1 MADSVLTY
9 LAFRNEPD
17 LSLLFDLLPGV
28 RWYLPRVAGDNLV
41 IHPYDPLRL
50 RRHRFG
56 MLEPEPDL
64 PVVDPQT
71 LSVVLTPGIS
81 FDRSGGR
88 LGFGGGYY
96 DRFLSTTPALRV
108 GITYDE
114 CLTERLPRTE
124 RDQLMDWI
132 ATPSQIIPCRA
143 AAAIPR
149 LWETG
154 A

>member
-1 MADSVLTY
+1 MADNVLTY

-17 LSLLFDLLPGV
+17 LRLLLSLLPGV
-28 RWYLPRVAGDNLV
+28 RWYLPRIAGDSLV

-124 RDQLMDWI
+124 QDQLMDWI

-143 AAAIPR
+143 ATGIPW
-149 LWETG
+149 L
-154 A
+154 